1 MGKEINAVDTTALM
15 ADTGENEYKI
25 RYKVSGEQT
34 MADKLQEI
42 MDKFIESKIEGLL
55 PFHLNINIIAAR
67 HDTLVKDN
75 LGLKDI
81 ILKNKKFKYNLIK
94 LPLSGAYSATL
105 AVTSEYFLHTN
116 KLDLET
122 FLVLTLSDA
131 FGEIFKSM
139 YIKEYNINMETI
151 MYTGFSMYLSTR
163 ISAMYSKDLAEK
175 IVILNSMDGI
185 KLSLC
190 TLTIRSPIVMM
201 LSAKIALIN
210 KTKYPPNM
218 ETNIIYL
225 LSTYVEEDL
234 RYIYSSILSARK
246 LDKARYSDYLIKMR
260 IIEKFNDDEVDKGEH
275 K

>member
-15 ADTGENEYKI
+15 AYTGENEYKI
-25 RYKVSGEQT
+25 KYKVSGEQT
-34 MADKLQEI
+34 VADKLQEI
-42 MDKFIESKIEGLL
+42 MDRFIESKIEGLL
-55 PFHLNINIIAAR
+55 PFHLNINIVAAR
-67 HDTLVKDN
+67 HDTLVTDN
-75 LGLKDI
+75 LGIKDI

-94 LPLSGAYSATL
+94 LPLNNAYSATL

-131 FGEIFKSM
+131 LGEIFKSM
-139 YIKEYNINMETI
+139 YIKEYNISMETI

-163 ISAMYSKDLAEK
+163 ISAMYSRDLAEK
-175 IVILNSMDGI
+175 IVILSSMDGI
-185 KLSLC
+185 RLSLC

-218 ETNIIYL
+218 ETNLIYL
-225 LSTYVEEDL
+225 LTTYVEEDL

-260 IIEKFNDDEVDKGEH
+260 IIEKFKDDEVAKGEH

>member
-34 MADKLQEI
+34 VADKLQEI
-42 MDKFIESKIEGLL
+42 MGKFIESKIEGLL
-55 PFHLNINIIAAR
+55 PFHLNINIVAAR
-67 HDTLVKDN
+67 HDTLVTDN
-75 LGLKDI
+75 LGIKDI

-94 LPLSGAYSATL
+94 LPLNNAYSATL

-131 FGEIFKSM
+131 LGEIFKSM
-139 YIKEYNINMETI
+139 YIKEYNISMETI

-163 ISAMYSKDLAEK
+163 ISAMYSRDLAEK
-175 IVILNSMDGI
+175 IVILSSMDGI
-185 KLSLC
+185 RLSLC

-225 LSTYVEEDL
+225 LTTYVEEDL

-260 IIEKFNDDEVDKGEH
+260 IIEKFKDDEVDKGEH

>member
-15 ADTGENEYKI
+15 AYTGENEYKI

-34 MADKLQEI
+34 VADKLQEI
-42 MDKFIESKIEGLL
+42 MDRFIESKIEGLL
-55 PFHLNINIIAAR
+55 PFHLNINIVAAR
-67 HDTLVKDN
+67 HDTLVTDN
-75 LGLKDI
+75 LGIKDI

-94 LPLSGAYSATL
+94 LPLNNAYSATL

-131 FGEIFKSM
+131 LGEIFKSM
-139 YIKEYNINMETI
+139 YIKEYNISMETI

-163 ISAMYSKDLAEK
+163 ISAMYSRDLAEK
-175 IVILNSMDGI
+175 IVILSSMDGI
-185 KLSLC
+185 RLSLC

-218 ETNIIYL
+218 ETNLIYL
-225 LSTYVEEDL
+225 LTPYVEEDL

-260 IIEKFNDDEVDKGEH
+260 IIEKFKDDEVAKGEH

>member
-15 ADTGENEYKI
+15 AYTGENEYKI
-25 RYKVSGEQT
+25 KYKVSGEQT
-34 MADKLQEI
+34 VADKIQEI
-42 MDKFIESKIEGLL
+42 MEKFIESKIEGLL
-55 PFHLNINIIAAR
+55 PFHLNINIVAAR
-67 HDTLVKDN
+67 HDTLVTDN
-75 LGLKDI
+75 LGIKDI

-94 LPLSGAYSATL
+94 LPLNNAYSATL

-131 FGEIFKSM
+131 LGEIFKSM
-139 YIKEYNINMETI
+139 YIKEYNISMETI

-163 ISAMYSKDLAEK
+163 ISAMYSRDLAEK
-175 IVILNSMDGI
+175 IVILSSMDGI
-185 KLSLC
+185 RLSLC

-225 LSTYVEEDL
+225 LTTYVEEDL

-260 IIEKFNDDEVDKGEH
+260 IIEKFKDDEVAKGEH

>member
-34 MADKLQEI
+34 VADKIQEI
-42 MDKFIESKIEGLL
+42 MEKFIESKIEGLL
-55 PFHLNINIIAAR
+55 PFHLNINIVAAR
-67 HDTLVKDN
+67 HDTLVADN
-75 LGLKDI
+75 LGIKDI

-94 LPLSGAYSATL
+94 LPLNSAYSATL

-131 FGEIFKSM
+131 LGEIFKSM
-139 YIKEYNINMETI
+139 YIKEYNISMETI

-185 KLSLC
+185 RLSLC

-218 ETNIIYL
+218 ETNIVYL

-260 IIEKFNDDEVDKGEH
+260 IIEKFKDDEVDKGEH

>member
-42 MDKFIESKIEGLL
+42 MDRFIESKIEGLL
-55 PFHLNINIIAAR
+55 PFHLNINIVAAR

-94 LPLSGAYSATL
+94 LPLNNAYSATL

-151 MYTGFSMYLSTR
+151 LYTGFSMYLSTR
-163 ISAMYSKDLAEK
+163 ISAMYNKDLAEK
-175 IVILNSMDGI
+175 IVILSSMDGI
-185 KLSLC
+185 RLSLC

-246 LDKARYSDYLIKMR
+246 LDKARYSDYLIKLR
-260 IIEKFNDDEVDKGEH
+260 IIEKFKDDEVDKGEH

>member
-1 MGKEINAVDTTALM
+1 MGKEINAVDTTVLM
-15 ADTGENEYKI
+15 AYTGENEYKI

-34 MADKLQEI
+34 VADKLQEI
-42 MDKFIESKIEGLL
+42 MGRFIESKIEGLL
-55 PFHLNINIIAAR
+55 PFHLNINIVAAR
-67 HDTLVKDN
+67 HDTLVTDN
-75 LGLKDI
+75 LGIKDI

-94 LPLSGAYSATL
+94 LPLNNAYSATL

-131 FGEIFKSM
+131 LGEIFKSM
-139 YIKEYNINMETI
+139 YIKEYNISMETI

-163 ISAMYSKDLAEK
+163 ISAMYSRDLAEK
-175 IVILNSMDGI
+175 IVILSSMDGI
-185 KLSLC
+185 RLSLC
-190 TLTIRSPIVMM
+190 TITIRSPIVMM

-225 LSTYVEEDL
+225 LTTYVEEDL

-260 IIEKFNDDEVDKGEH
+260 IIEKFKDDEVDKGEH

>member
-42 MDKFIESKIEGLL
+42 MNKFIESKIEGLL

-185 KLSLC
+185 RLSLC

>member
-34 MADKLQEI
+34 VADKLQEI
-42 MDKFIESKIEGLL
+42 MGKFIESKIEGLL
-55 PFHLNINIIAAR
+55 PFHLNINIVAAR
-67 HDTLVKDN
+67 HDTLVTDN
-75 LGLKDI
+75 LGIKDI
-81 ILKNKKFKYNLIK
+81 ILKNKKFKYDLIK
-94 LPLSGAYSATL
+94 LPLNNAYSATL

-131 FGEIFKSM
+131 LGEIFKSM
-139 YIKEYNINMETI
+139 YIKEYNISMETI

-163 ISAMYSKDLAEK
+163 ISAMYSRDLAEK
-175 IVILNSMDGI
+175 IVILSSMDGI
-185 KLSLC
+185 RLSLC

-225 LSTYVEEDL
+225 LTTYVEEDL

-260 IIEKFNDDEVDKGEH
+260 IIEKFKDDEVDKGEH

>member
-15 ADTGENEYKI
+15 AYTGENEYKI

-34 MADKLQEI
+34 VADKIQEI

-55 PFHLNINIIAAR
+55 PFHLNINIVAAR
-67 HDTLVKDN
+67 HDTLVTDN
-75 LGLKDI
+75 LGIKDI
-81 ILKNKKFKYNLIK
+81 TLKNKKFKYNLIK
-94 LPLSGAYSATL
+94 LPLNSAYSATL

-131 FGEIFKSM
+131 LGEIFKSM
-139 YIKEYNINMETI
+139 YIKEYNISMETI

-163 ISAMYSKDLAEK
+163 ISAMYSRDLAEK
-175 IVILNSMDGI
+175 IVILSSMDGI
-185 KLSLC
+185 RLSLC

-218 ETNIIYL
+218 ETNIVYL

-260 IIEKFNDDEVDKGEH
+260 IIEKFKDDEVDKGEH

>member
-42 MDKFIESKIEGLL
+42 MEKFIESKIEGLL
-55 PFHLNINIIAAR
+55 PFHLNINIVAAR

-94 LPLSGAYSATL
+94 LPLNNAYSATL

-131 FGEIFKSM
+131 FGEIFKAM

-175 IVILNSMDGI
+175 IVILSSMDGI
-185 KLSLC
+185 RLSLC

-260 IIEKFNDDEVDKGEH
+260 LIEKFKDDEIDKGEH

>member
-15 ADTGENEYKI
+15 AYTGENEYKI

-34 MADKLQEI
+34 VADKLQEI
-42 MDKFIESKIEGLL
+42 MGRFIESKIEGLL
-55 PFHLNINIIAAR
+55 PFHLNINIVAAR
-67 HDTLVKDN
+67 HDTLVTDN
-75 LGLKDI
+75 LGIKDI

-94 LPLSGAYSATL
+94 LPLNNAYSATL

-131 FGEIFKSM
+131 LGEIFKSM
-139 YIKEYNINMETI
+139 YIKEYNISMETI

-163 ISAMYSKDLAEK
+163 ISAMYSRDLAEK
-175 IVILNSMDGI
+175 IVILSSMDGI
-185 KLSLC
+185 RLSLC
-190 TLTIRSPIVMM
+190 TITIRSPIVMM

-225 LSTYVEEDL
+225 LTTYVEEDL

-260 IIEKFNDDEVDKGEH
+260 IIEKFKDDEVDKGEH

>member
-42 MDKFIESKIEGLL
+42 MDRFIESKIEGLL
-55 PFHLNINIIAAR
+55 PFHLNINIVAAR

-94 LPLSGAYSATL
+94 LPLNNAYSATL

-151 MYTGFSMYLSTR
+151 LYTGFSMYLSTR
-163 ISAMYSKDLAEK
+163 ISAMYNKDLAEK
-175 IVILNSMDGI
+175 IVILSSMDGI
-185 KLSLC
+185 RLSLC

-260 IIEKFNDDEVDKGEH
+260 IIEKFKDDEVDKGEH

>member
-15 ADTGENEYKI
+15 AYTGENEYKI
-25 RYKVSGEQT
+25 RYKVSGEHT
-34 MADKLQEI
+34 VDDKIHEI
-42 MDKFIESKIEGLL
+42 MEKFIESKIEGLL

-67 HDTLVKDN
+67 HDTLVTDN
-75 LGLKDI
+75 LGIKDI

-94 LPLSGAYSATL
+94 LPLNSAYSATL
-105 AVTSEYFLHTN
+105 VVTSEYFLHTN

-131 FGEIFKSM
+131 LGEIFKSM
-139 YIKEYNINMETI
+139 YIKEYNISMETI

-163 ISAMYSKDLAEK
+163 ISAMYSRDLAEK
-175 IVILNSMDGI
+175 IVILSSMDGI
-185 KLSLC
+185 RLSLC

-218 ETNIIYL
+218 ETNIVYL

-260 IIEKFNDDEVDKGEH
+260 IIEKFKDDEVDKGEH

>member
-55 PFHLNINIIAAR
+55 PFHLNINIVAAR

-81 ILKNKKFKYNLIK
+81 VLKNKKFKYNLIK
-94 LPLSGAYSATL
+94 LPLNNAYSATL

-185 KLSLC
+185 RLSLC

-260 IIEKFNDDEVDKGEH
+260 IIEKFKDDEVDKGEH

>member
-25 RYKVSGEQT
+25 KYRVSGEKAV
-34 MADKLQEI
+34 ADKLQEI

-55 PFHLNINIIAAR
+55 PFHLNINLIAAR

-75 LGLKDI
+75 LGIKDI

-94 LPLSGAYSATL
+94 LPLNNAYSATL

-131 FGEIFKSM
+131 LGEVFKSM
-139 YIKEYNINMETI
+139 YIKEYDISMETI

-163 ISAMYSKDLAEK
+163 ISAMYSRDLAEK
-175 IVILNSMDGI
+175 IVILSSMDGI
-185 KLSLC
+185 RLSLC
-190 TLTIRSPIVMM
+190 TLTVRSPIVMM

-210 KTKYPPNM
+210 RTKYPPNM
-218 ETNIIYL
+218 ETNVVYL
-225 LSTYVEEDL
+225 LTTYVEEDL

-246 LDKARYSDYLIKMR
+246 LDKARYSDYLIKMH
-260 IIEKFNDDEVDKGEH
+260 IIEMIKDEEVDKGEH

>member
-55 PFHLNINIIAAR
+55 PFHLNINIVAAR

-94 LPLSGAYSATL
+94 LPLNNAYSATL

-163 ISAMYSKDLAEK
+163 ISALYSRELAEK

-185 KLSLC
+185 RLSLC

-218 ETNIIYL
+218 ETNIVYL

-260 IIEKFNDDEVDKGEH
+260 IIERFKDDEVDKGEH